1 MMNCPMVSFWAM
13 CPFPLQKTSERISI
27 RIPYFVLFHIVSW
40 APLPLDNAA
49 HQACVTIVHKNIW
62 KHRNIFPPN
71 WNLDSSKFFPQD
83 DTPNY
88 HSLSFSTKTLM
99 FEQTL
104 DNPPHV
110 EIFLP
115 RKHIPKKSHTALPP
129 CLFMWLRCK
138 YGNIRHPLGN
148 LSTLDHNRH
157 HHNHNPAGK
166 EYNATLLEKTAQ
178 AFVQPCQRTFCLCK
192 IIPKAL
198 FCSKLPG
205 DVKPL
210 YFLSNKLQTIF
221 ETLFIIFYSENS
233 SSTTLKT

>member
-1 MMNCPMVSFWAM
+1 MM
-13 CPFPLQKTSERISI
+13 
-27 RIPYFVLFHIVSW
+27 
-40 APLPLDNAA
+40 
-49 HQACVTIVHKNIW
+49 
-62 KHRNIFPPN
+62 PPN
-71 WNLDSSKFFPQD
+71 
-83 DTPNY
+83 Y
-88 HSLSFSTKTLM
+88 SLNPSTKTLV

-110 EIFLP
+110 EMFLSRNIFL
-115 RKHIPKKSHTALPP
+115 RKVTLF
-129 CLFMWLRCK
+129 CLRVFLCDSGANMGIYDIL
-138 YGNIRHPLGN
+138 LGIF
-148 LSTLDHNRH
+148 R
-157 HHNHNPAGK
+157 
-166 EYNATLLEKTAQ
+166 LLIIIVIIIIINSWQGIYMRLCRKKTAQ